1 MSDQRYDI
9 EELIEK
15 IVKEKIHLHKI
26 DGFVDNENI
35 AVLIRRKAIER
46 ITGVILPSIGSTIID
61 FVETRGNIE
70 NAIGA
75 VQIPLGI
82 AGPLRILGEYARGEY
97 YIPLATT
104 EGALVASIN
113 RGIKAVNLSGG
124 VKTKILFDGMTRAP
138 LFWVPD
144 IETAI
149 ELVSWVNK
157 HFMGLKKEAES
168 TTRHGKLI
176 EIQPFILGNNV
187 WLRFVYETGDAMG
200 MNMVTIATDK
210 ACRYIEENFPG
221 KVRLV
226 SVSGNMCSDKKPAM
240 VNMFLGRGKT
250 VVAEAIVK
258 QDVVKEVLKTSPEA
272 IIDVNT
278 RRNYLGSVR
287 AGSISF
293 NAHYA
298 NIIAAIFI
306 ATGQDVAQIIE
317 SSMGYT
323 WAELRDNNLYIS
335 VTLPSLE
342 VGTVGGGTRLPTQYE
357 ALSILGVAGGGKPPG
372 VNAKKFAEIV
382 AATVLA
388 GELNLLAALSTG
400 ELARAHIILGRPR

>member
-157 HFMGLKKEAES
+157 HFMELKKKAES

-187 WLRFVYETGDAMG
+187 W
-200 MNMVTIATDK
+200 
-210 ACRYIEENFPG
+210 P
-221 KVRLV
+221 V
-226 SVSGNMCSDKKPAM
+226 S
-240 VNMFLGRGKT
+240 
-250 VVAEAIVK
+250 
-258 QDVVKEVLKTSPEA
+258 
-272 IIDVNT
+272 
-278 RRNYLGSVR
+278 
-287 AGSISF
+287 
-293 NAHYA
+293 
-298 NIIAAIFI
+298 
-306 ATGQDVAQIIE
+306 
-317 SSMGYT
+317 YT
-323 WAELRDNNLYIS
+323 HL
-335 VTLPSLE
+335 TLP
-342 VGTVGGGTRLPTQYE
+342 T
-357 ALSILGVAGGGKPPG
+357 
-372 VNAKKFAEIV
+372 N
-382 AATVLA
+382 
-388 GELNLLAALSTG
+388 
-400 ELARAHIILGRPR
+400 